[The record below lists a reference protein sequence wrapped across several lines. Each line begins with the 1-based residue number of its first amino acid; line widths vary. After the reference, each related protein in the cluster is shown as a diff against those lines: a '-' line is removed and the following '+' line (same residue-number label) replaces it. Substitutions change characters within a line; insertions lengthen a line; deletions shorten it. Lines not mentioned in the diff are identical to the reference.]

1 MATFAADLGGRSCL
15 RSFYRRTVSSR
26 HPFPPLASGQGA
38 AAVQNGPGAASSTE
52 FRDAAVELMNPPLN
66 LEDEIQT
73 RPHRP
78 AVERSVGGII
88 GARSGIGSRYFVT
101 SLSPRS
107 QPGGA

>member
-26 HPFPPLASGQGA
+26 HPFPPLAAGQGA
-38 AAVQNGPGAASSTE
+38 AAVQNGSGAASSTE
-52 FRDAAVELMNPPLN
+52 FRDAAVELVNAPLN

-78 AVERSVGGII
+78 AVERSVGGIV
-88 GARSGIGSRYFVT
+88 GAGSGIGSRKFAT
-101 SLSPRS
+101 SLSPGTT
-107 QPGGA
+107 PGDP